1 MCFST
6 ISQYMYITESSLK
19 VHLNPGSFLHSCF
32 NRISHIWFMLEITV
46 QINRSDWG
54 SWNRVSFEH
63 ILVTRPV
70 NIHFLCI
77 LYHIEEKI
85 VSYRPVKEPYCVVV
99 LVNNDLDKC
108 VKYLKL
114 HHSACERRAKRPVL
128 RSDLVYT
135 STLIYHVLI

>member
-1 MCFST
+1 
-6 ISQYMYITESSLK
+6 
-19 VHLNPGSFLHSCF
+19 
-32 NRISHIWFMLEITV
+32 MLEITL

-99 LVNNDLDKC
+99 LVNNDVNKC

-114 HHSACERRAKRPVL
+114 HHSACKRRAKRPVL
-128 RSDLVYT
+128 RSDLGNGEN
-135 STLIYHVLI
+135 